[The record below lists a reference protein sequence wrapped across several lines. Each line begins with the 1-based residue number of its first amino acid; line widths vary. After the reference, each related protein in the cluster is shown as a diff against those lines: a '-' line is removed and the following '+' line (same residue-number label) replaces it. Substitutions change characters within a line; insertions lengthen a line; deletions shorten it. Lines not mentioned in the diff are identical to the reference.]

1 MKDYKECLEYLKRI
15 QVFGVKLG
23 LNNVQTLLAA
33 LDDPQKKYPSVVVA
47 GSNGKGSVCA
57 MLARIFSLHDYK
69 AGLYTSPHLVR
80 YEERIRVGED
90 QISRFDF
97 CRLLSRLRLVVDELL
112 ASKKIA
118 SHPTHFE
125 ILTCLALL
133 YFHEKNIDIAV
144 LEVGMGGRFDATNV
158 VIPKLAVITTI
169 SPEHQIFLGN
179 TLKEIAAEKA
189 GIIKSGIPVVCG
201 VEKEEAYNVIRNKA
215 SASNS
220 LFFGVFDQDGSFK
233 QGKEEK
239 NHTYIYKVGEDV
251 FPYSPSLL
259 GVHQGK
265 NAAVAI
271 AAAVQLSRIW
281 NKLNKAAII
290 RGIESTQWEGR
301 LEIISRKPLILIDG
315 AHNKESAE
323 ALQEYIKENIPSPIV
338 IVFAVMRDKDIECLA
353 RILFPLARKVILTR
367 FPYFRAASPEEIRQ
381 CASEFQDRIL
391 LEPDP
396 KTAVQRA
403 VETAGNEGSII
414 VTGSLFLVGEIKK
427 RFKLT

>member
-1 MKDYKECLEYLKRI
+1 LKDYKECLEYLKRI
-15 QVFGVKLG
+15 QAFGVKLG
-23 LNNVQTLLAA
+23 LNNVQTFLAA
-33 LDDPQKKYPSVVVA
+33 LGDPHEKYPSVVVA

-69 AGLYTSPHLVR
+69 TGLYTSPHLVR

-90 QISRFDF
+90 LISRYDF
-97 CRLLSRLRLVVDELL
+97 CRLLSRLRLVINELS

-133 YFHEKNIDIAV
+133 YFSEKNIDIAV
-144 LEVGMGGRFDATNV
+144 LEVGMGGRFDATNI

-169 SPEHQIFLGN
+169 SPEHQMFLGN
-179 TLKEIAAEKA
+179 NLKEIAAEKA

-215 SASNS
+215 AATNS
-220 LFFGVFDQDGSFK
+220 SFIGVFDQAGCFR
-233 QGKEEK
+233 QEGGGGK
-239 NHTYIYKVGEDV
+239 HTYLYKAGEDI
-251 FPYSPSLL
+251 FRYSPSLL

-271 AAAVQLSRIW
+271 AAAVQLSRVW

-290 RGIESTQWEGR
+290 RGIATTQWEGR
-301 LEIISRKPLILIDG
+301 LEIISRKPLILLDG

-323 ALQEYIKENIPSPIV
+323 GLQAYIKENIPAPIV
-338 IVFAVMRDKDIECLA
+338 IVFAVMQDKDIKGLA
-353 RILFPLARKVILTR
+353 RILFPLARKVILTK
-367 FPYFRAASPEEIRQ
+367 FPYFRAASLEEIKQ
-381 CASEFQDRIL
+381 GAPEFRDRIL
-391 LEPDP
+391 LEPNP
-396 KTAVQRA
+396 KTAVQKA
-403 VETAGNEGSII
+403 VEIVGKEGAII